1 MQQIFCMYRK
11 FCVFIFLFLL
21 SCSSLLIYAQMP
33 GGGNPKMIE
42 KLKDMK
48 IGKVYG
54 KIYDEKTKKPVE
66 YASVVLLWYNK
77 DSVVTGTL
85 ANGKGEFLI
94 ENLPVMASY
103 RVRISFIGY
112 KNFEKRIYITPPD
125 KIEVDLGD
133 VMLQPDE
140 TLLKEVEVVA
150 ETPVF
155 STQIDRK
162 VYNVEKDLSVK
173 GGTALDAVKNVP
185 TLNVDA
191 DGNVQLR
198 NKSVTLYIDGRPTQM
213 TLEQIPADQ
222 IERIEV
228 ISNPSVKFDASTTGG
243 ILNVVLKKNKKP
255 GYNGM
260 LMGGIGTNDRYNGMG
275 NISIKEYPFNFSLMG
290 NYNTQINYT
299 KGYTRRTDLFNN
311 SVADYYNQDN
321 HTFNKSQFNFFRAA
335 LDYNLS
341 TRDLI
346 SLSANFPMGNFY
358 TDDTQLFSSLSKDK
372 IQINHGHR
380 INNSNAGFKG
390 YTGALNYKKTYPTH
404 GKELTFDAN
413 YNYFHS
419 INNYTFYTSTT
430 IDSINAGFS
439 TLQKNNGNRFSNQ
452 VTSQLDFVNPIS
464 DNKKIEAGLR
474 TNYEVT
480 ETYNDTKNYNPLIND
495 FVTDTIM
502 SSNYKTIEMINA
514 AYFNYSSKT
523 FWDIKYQLGLRIEQ
537 TYFKG
542 ILNRNNG
549 TSVSFDYY
557 YPNGWDNIS
566 YMFFPGIFLSKEL
579 SSKSEL
585 QFNITRKIKRPNFF
599 QRMPFIMFA
608 DNKNYRIGNPGL
620 KPEFTNQAELNHN
633 LNLGKNNIFST
644 IFFAYTQQ
652 PISNTTYPSEKDSS
666 VLVNTFVNGKS
677 EIEYG
682 TEQTIKWNVLKK
694 LNITLNANVYWTAIT
709 SDITYKQPQK
719 TYSGW
724 SYTTKLILQYTLPWD
739 INFQI
744 NGNYQ
749 APKIIIGGK
758 TIPMYFVDVSL
769 NKMIG
774 TKWMFNLT
782 LSDAFNTKRMGMN
795 TASDYYIQEISRRRE
810 ARYLKFTVSYMFG
823 KLDASIFKRKKNNQ
837 QNNMNGNA
845 DGLDF
850 N

>member
-1 MQQIFCMYRK
+1 MRFPL
-11 FCVFIFLFLL
+11 VFLL
-21 SCSSLLIYAQMP
+21 VSIIFFSSNAQMP
-33 GGGNPKMIE
+33 TNANPKMLE

-54 KIYDEKTKKPVE
+54 KVIDATTKKPVE
-66 YASVVLLWYNK
+66 FASVVLLWYNK

-85 ANGKGEFLI
+85 AKENGEFLI
-94 ENLPVMASY
+94 ENLPAFASF
-103 RVRISFIGY
+103 RVKITFIGY
-112 KNFEKRIYITPPD
+112 KNFEKRIFLVPPD
-125 KIEVDLGD
+125 KVEIDLGD
-133 VMLQPDE
+133 ILLEPDVN
-140 TLLKEVEVVA
+140 LLKEVEVVG

-162 VYNVEKDLSVK
+162 VFNVDKDLSVK
-173 GGTALDAVKNVP
+173 GGTGLDAVKNIP

-198 NKSVTLYIDGRPTQM
+198 NKSITLYIDGRPTTM

-260 LMGGIGTNDRYNGMG
+260 LMAGIGTNDRYNAMG
-275 NISIKEYPFNFSLMG
+275 NISVKEYPFNFSLM
-290 NYNTQINYT
+290 YNFNSQINYT
-299 KGYTRRTDLFNN
+299 KGYTRRQDLYNGNTIDF
-311 SVADYYNQDN
+311 YNQDN
-321 HTFNKSQFNFFRAA
+321 HTFNKSQFNFFRTAI
-335 LDYNLS
+335 DYNITNRDIITLS
-341 TRDLI
+341 G
-346 SLSANFPMGNFY
+346 NFPMGDFY
-358 TDDTQLFSSLSKDK
+358 TSDTQLFQTLLANKRKLND
-372 IQINHGHR
+372 GYR
-380 INNSNAGFKG
+380 INNNDAGFKG
-390 YTGALNYKKTYPTH
+390 YTGALNYKKTYPTP

-419 INNYTFYTSTT
+419 KNNYLYTTHNFDSTGT
-430 IDSINAGFS
+430 EYPFSPSI
-439 TLQKNNGNRFSNQ
+439 QKNNGNRYSNQ
-452 VTSQLDFVNPIS
+452 ITSQLDFANPIS
-464 DNKKIEAGLR
+464 ETKKIEMGLR
-474 TNYEVT
+474 SNYELT
-480 ETYNDTKNYNPLIND
+480 ETYNDTKNFKSTIND
-495 FVTDTIM
+495 FVSDTIM
-502 SSNYKTIEMINA
+502 STNYKTIEIINA
-514 AYFNYSSKT
+514 AYINYSSKT
-523 FWDIKYQLGLRIEQ
+523 FYNIKYQIGLRLEQ
-537 TYFKG
+537 TYFQG
-542 ILNRNNG
+542 TLYRPHLG
-549 TSVSFDYY
+549 TSATFDYY
-557 YPNGWDNIS
+557 YPNGWDNLS
-566 YMFFPGIFLSKEL
+566 YMFFPGIFLSKEF

-620 KPEFTNQAELNHN
+620 KPEFTNRLELNHN
-633 LNLGKNNIFST
+633 LNLGKNSVFST
-644 IFFAYTQQ
+644 LYFDYDQQ

-666 VLVNTFVNGKS
+666 ILVNTFVNGKS

-682 TEQTIKWNVLKK
+682 TEQTIKWNLFKK
-694 LNITLNANVYWTAIT
+694 LNITFNANVFWTAIT
-709 SDITYKQPQK
+709 SDISYKQPQK

-724 SYTTKLILQYTLPWD
+724 SYTTKLVLQYTLPWE
-739 INFQI
+739 INFQV

-749 APKIIIGGK
+749 APRIIIGGK
-758 TIPMYFVDVSL
+758 TIPMYFMDVSL

-774 TKWMFNLT
+774 TKWNFNLT

-823 KLDASIFKRKKNNQ
+823 KLDASIFKRRKNQ
-837 QNNMNGNA
+837 QPSMNGNA

>member
-1 MQQIFCMYRK
+1 M
-11 FCVFIFLFLL
+11 
-21 SCSSLLIYAQMP
+21 
-33 GGGNPKMIE
+33 
-42 KLKDMK
+42 
-48 IGKVYG
+48 
-54 KIYDEKTKKPVE
+54 E
-66 YASVVLLWYNK
+66 YASVMLLWYNK

-103 RVRISFIGY
+103 RVRVSFIGY

-125 KIEVDLGD
+125 KIEIDLGD
-133 VMLQPDE
+133 IMLQPDE
-140 TLLKEVEVVA
+140 NVLKEVEVVA

-155 STQIDRK
+155 TTQIDRK
-162 VYNVEKDLSVK
+162 VYNVEKDMSVK

-198 NKSVTLYIDGRPTQM
+198 NKSVTIYVDGRPSQ
-213 TLEQIPADQ
+213 LSLDQIPADQ

-275 NISIKEYPFNFSLMG
+275 NISVKEYPFNFSLMG

-311 SVADYYNQDN
+311 TVADYYNQDN

-346 SLSANFPMGNFY
+346 SLSGNFPMGNFH
-358 TDDTQLFSSLSKDK
+358 TDDTQLFSSLSKD
-372 IQINHGHR
+372 QTQVSHGYR
-380 INNSNAGFKG
+380 VNNSDAGFRG
-390 YTGALNYKKTYPTH
+390 YTGALNYKKTYPTP

-419 INNYTFYTSTT
+419 INNYTYYTSTT
-430 IDSINAGFS
+430 IDSINAGFF
-439 TLQKNNGNRFSNQ
+439 TTQKNNGNRFSNQ
-452 VTSQLDFVNPIS
+452 VTSQLDFVNPVS
-464 DNKKIEAGLR
+464 DTKKIEAGLR

-557 YPNGWDNIS
+557 YPNGWDNVS

-620 KPEFTNQAELNHN
+620 KPEFTNQAELNHS
-633 LNLGKNNIFST
+633 LNIGKNNIFST
-644 IFFAYTQQ
+644 VFFAYDQQ

-666 VLVNTFVNGKS
+666 ILVNTFVNGKS

-694 LNITLNANVYWTAIT
+694 LNITLNANVYWLAIT
-709 SDITYKQPQK
+709 SDITNNQPQK

-724 SYTTKLILQYTLPWD
+724 SYTTKLILQYSLPWD

-744 NGNYQ
+744 NGNYH

-758 TIPMYFVDVSL
+758 TLPMYFMDVSL

-774 TKWMFNLT
+774 TKWNFNLT

-795 TASDYYIQEISRRRE
+795 TSSDYYIQEIMRRRE
-810 ARYLKFTVSYMFG
+810 ARFLRFTVSYMFG
-823 KLDASIFKRKKNNQ
+823 KLDASLFKRKKNNQ

>member
-1 MQQIFCMYRK
+1 
-11 FCVFIFLFLL
+11 
-21 SCSSLLIYAQMP
+21 
-33 GGGNPKMIE
+33 
-42 KLKDMK
+42 
-48 IGKVYG
+48 
-54 KIYDEKTKKPVE
+54 KKPVE

-77 DSVVTGTL
+77 DSVITGTL

-94 ENLPVMASY
+94 ENLPVMVSY

-198 NKSVTLYIDGRPTQM
+198 NKNVTLYIDGRPTQM

-260 LMGGIGTNDRYNGMG
+260 LMGGIGTNDRYIGMG
-275 NISIKEYPFNFSLMG
+275 NISIKEYPFNLSLMG

-311 SVADYYNQDN
+311 TVADYYNQDN

-346 SLSANFPMGNFY
+346 SLSANFPMGNFC
-358 TDDTQLFSSLSKDK
+358 TDDTQLFSSLSKNK
-372 IQINHGHR
+372 TQISHGHR
-380 INNSNAGFKG
+380 VNNNDAGFRG
-390 YTGALNYKKTYPTH
+390 YTGALNYKKTYPTP
-404 GKELTFDAN
+404 GKELTFDVN

-419 INNYTFYTSTT
+419 INNYTYYTSTI
-430 IDSINAGFS
+430 IDSTNNGFS
-439 TLQKNNGNRFSNQ
+439 TIQKNDGNRFSNQ
-452 VTSQLDFVNPIS
+452 VTSQLDWVNPIS
-464 DNKKIEAGLR
+464 DVKKIEAGLR
-474 TNYEVT
+474 TNYEMT
-480 ETYNDTKNYNPLIND
+480 ETYNDTKNYNPFIND

-549 TSVSFDYY
+549 TSISFDYY

-644 IFFAYTQQ
+644 IFFAYDQQ

-810 ARYLKFTVSYMFG
+810 ARYLRFTVSYMFG
-823 KLDASIFKRKKNNQ
+823 KLDASIFKRKRNNQ
-837 QNNMNGNA
+837 PNNNMNGNA

>member
-1 MQQIFCMYRK
+1 MKTFYS
-11 FCVFIFLFLL
+11 LGL
-21 SCSSLLIYAQMP
+21 LLIGTILFAQMP
-33 GGGNPKMIE
+33 SGVSPKMME

-54 KIYDEKTKKPVE
+54 KIYDEKSKKPVE

-77 DSVVTGTL
+77 DSVITGTL
-85 ANGKGEFLI
+85 ANEKGYFLI

-112 KNFEKRIYITPPD
+112 KNYEKRIYITPPD
-125 KIEVDLGD
+125 KVEIDLGNI
-133 VMLQPDE
+133 MLSPDE
-140 TLLKEVEVVA
+140 TILNEVQVTAEVP
-150 ETPVF
+150 TF
-155 STQIDRK
+155 TTQIDRK
-162 VYNVEKDLSVK
+162 VFNVEKDLSVK
-173 GGTALDAVKNVP
+173 GGTALDAVKNIP

-191 DGNVQLR
+191 DGSVQLR
-198 NKSVTLYIDGRPTQM
+198 NKGVTIYVDGRPSQ
-213 TLEQIPADQ
+213 LSLDQIPADQ

-260 LMGGIGTNDRYNGMG
+260 LMGGIGTNDRYNAMG
-275 NISIKEYPFNFSLMG
+275 NISVKEYPFNFSLMG
-290 NYNTQINYT
+290 TFNSQINYT
-299 KGYTRRTDLFNN
+299 KGYTKRTDLYNG
-311 SVADYYNQDN
+311 SIIDYYNQDN
-321 HTFNKSQFNFFRAA
+321 HTFNKSQFNFFRVAV
-335 LDYNLS
+335 DYNLS
-341 TRDLI
+341 PRDLI
-346 SLSANFPMGNFY
+346 TISGNFPQGNFY
-358 TDDTQLFSSLSKDK
+358 TSDTQIFSTLLNNQKTFNS
-372 IQINHGHR
+372 GYR
-380 INNSNAGFKG
+380 VNNSDAGFKG
-390 YTGALNYKKTYPTH
+390 YTGALNYKKSYPTP

-413 YNYFHS
+413 YNYFNS
-419 INNYTFYTSTT
+419 KNNYLYNTHTFDSTGAQMFFSP
-430 IDSINAGFS
+430 SI
-439 TLQKNNGNRFSNQ
+439 QKNNGNRFSNQ
-452 VTSQLDFVNPIS
+452 VTSQLDFTNPVS
-464 DNKKIEAGLR
+464 ETKKIEMGLR
-474 TNYEVT
+474 TNYELT
-480 ETYNDTKNYNPLIND
+480 ETYNDTRNFSSSIND
-495 FVTDTIM
+495 YVQDTIM
-502 SSNYKTIEMINA
+502 STNYKTIEMINA
-514 AYFNYSSKT
+514 AYFNFSSKT
-523 FWDIKYQLGLRIEQ
+523 FWDIKYQLGLRLEQ

-542 ILNRNNG
+542 TLYRPYLG
-549 TSVSFDYY
+549 TSASFDYY
-557 YPNGWDNIS
+557 YPNSLDNVS

-599 QRMPFIMFA
+599 QRMPFVMFA
-608 DNKNYRIGNPGL
+608 DNKNIRIGNPGL
-620 KPEFTNQAELNHN
+620 KPEFTNQAEINHN

-644 IFFAYTQQ
+644 IYFAYDQQ

-682 TEQTIKWNVLKK
+682 TEQTVKWTIFKK
-694 LNITLNANVYWTAIT
+694 LNITFNANVYWSAIT

-749 APKIIIGGK
+749 APKVIIGGK
-758 TIPMYFVDVSL
+758 TIPMYFMDVSL

-774 TKWMFNLT
+774 TKWNFNLT

-795 TASDYYIQEISRRRE
+795 TSSDYYIQEISRRRE
-810 ARYLKFTVSYMFG
+810 ARFLRFTVSYMFG
-823 KLDASIFKRKKNNQ
+823 KLDASIFKRRKNNQ
-837 QNNMNGNA
+837 QQNTNGNA

>member
-1 MQQIFCMYRK
+1 MRIFNRTLNLVITYFLVGIVYVNAQI
-11 FCVFIFLFLL
+11 
-21 SCSSLLIYAQMP
+21 P
-33 GGGNPKMIE
+33 GGGNAKMLE

-54 KIYDEKTKKPVE
+54 RVYDAQSKKPVE
-66 YASVVLLWYNK
+66 YVSVVLLWYNK
-77 DSVVTGTL
+77 DSVITGSL
-85 ANGKGEFLI
+85 ASNKGEFLI
-94 ENLPVMASY
+94 ENLPVMVSY
-103 RVRISFIGY
+103 RVRVSFIGY
-112 KNFEKRIYITPPD
+112 KNFEKRIYIAPPD
-125 KIEVDLGD
+125 KVEIDLGD
-133 VMLQPDE
+133 IMLEPDAK
-140 TLLKEVEVVA
+140 LLKEVEVVA

-155 STQIDRK
+155 TTQIDRK
-162 VYNVEKDLSVK
+162 VYNVEKDMSVK
-173 GGTALDAVKNVP
+173 GGTALDVVKNVP

-191 DGNVQLR
+191 DGNVELR
-198 NKSVTLYIDGRPTQM
+198 NKSVTIYVDGRPSQL
-213 TLEQIPADQ
+213 TLDQIPADQ

-260 LMGGIGTNDRYNGMG
+260 LMGGIGTSDRYNTMG
-275 NISIKEYPFNFSLMG
+275 NISIKEHPFNLSLMG
-290 NYNTQINYT
+290 TYNSQTNYT
-299 KGYTRRTDLFNN
+299 KAYTKRTDLYHGT
-311 SVADYYNQDN
+311 VIDYYNQNN
-321 HTFNKSQFNFFRAA
+321 HVFNKSQFNFFRAS
-335 LDYNLS
+335 LDYNIT

-346 SLSANFPMGNFY
+346 TISGNFPMGNFY
-358 TDDTQLFSSLSKDK
+358 TSDTPIFSTLSNNQKTLSD
-372 IQINHGHR
+372 GYR
-380 INNSNAGFKG
+380 VNNSNTGFKG
-390 YTGALNYKKTYPTH
+390 YTGALNYKKTYPQP
-404 GKELTFDAN
+404 GKELSFDAN

-419 INNYTFYTSTT
+419 INNYTYNTVTYYYDTLNTT
-430 IDSINAGFS
+430 LNTI
-439 TLQKNNGNRFSNQ
+439 QKNAGNRFSNQ
-452 VTSQLDFVNPIS
+452 ATSQLDFTNPIS
-464 DNKKIEAGLR
+464 ENKKIEMGLR
-474 TNYEVT
+474 TNYELT
-480 ETYNDTKNYNPLIND
+480 ETYNDTRNFNKTIND
-495 FVTDTIM
+495 FVPDTIM

-514 AYFNYSSKT
+514 AYFNFSSKT

-542 ILNRNNG
+542 TLNRQNG
-549 TSVSFDYY
+549 TAKSFDYF

-579 SSKSEL
+579 TSKSEL

-620 KPEFTNQAELNHN
+620 KPEFTNRAEINHSLNI
-633 LNLGKNNIFST
+633 GKNNIFST
-644 IFFAYTQQ
+644 LFMDYDQQ

-666 VLVNTFVNGKS
+666 ILVNTFVNGKS

-682 TEQTIKWNVLKK
+682 TEQTIKWTFFKK
-694 LNITLNANVYWTAIT
+694 LNLTLNANVYWLAIT
-709 SDITYKQPQK
+709 SDVTYNQPQK

-724 SYTTKLILQYTLPWD
+724 SYTTKLILQYSLPWD

-758 TIPMYFVDVSL
+758 TIPMYFIDVSL

-774 TKWMFNLT
+774 TKWNFNLI

-795 TASDYYIQEISRRRE
+795 TSSDYYIQEISRRRE
-810 ARYLKFTVSYMFG
+810 ARFLRFTISYMFG
-823 KLDASIFKRKKNNQ
+823 KLDASLFKRKKNNQ

>member
-1 MQQIFCMYRK
+1 
-11 FCVFIFLFLL
+11 
-21 SCSSLLIYAQMP
+21 MP
-33 GGGNPKMIE
+33 GGGNSKMME

-125 KIEVDLGD
+125 KIEIDLGD
-133 VMLQPDE
+133 IMLSPDE

-162 VYNVEKDLSVK
+162 VYNVEKDFSVK

-260 LMGGIGTNDRYNGMG
+260 LMGGIGTNDRYNAMG

-311 SVADYYNQDN
+311 AIADYYNQDN

-335 LDYNLS
+335 VDYNLS

-358 TDDTQLFSSLSKDK
+358 TDDTQLFSSLSNDK
-372 IQINHGHR
+372 TQISHGYR
-380 INNSNAGFKG
+380 VNNSDAGFRG
-390 YTGALNYKKTYPTH
+390 YTGALNYKKTYPTP

-419 INNYTFYTSTT
+419 INNYTYYTSTT

-464 DNKKIEAGLR
+464 DTKKIEAGLR
-474 TNYEVT
+474 TNYEMT

-514 AYFNYSSKT
+514 AYFNYSSKA
-523 FWDIKYQLGLRIEQ
+523 FWNIKYQLGLRIEQ

-557 YPNGWDNIS
+557 YPNGWDNVS
-566 YMFFPGIFLSKEL
+566 YMFFPGIFLSKEF

-644 IFFAYTQQ
+644 IFFAYDQQ

-724 SYTTKLILQYTLPWD
+724 SYTTKLIIQYTLPWD

-749 APKIIIGGK
+749 APKIIISGK

-823 KLDASIFKRKKNNQ
+823 KLDASIFKRRKGNQ

>member
-1 MQQIFCMYRK
+1 MSPLFKMFSFCL
-11 FCVFIFLFLL
+11 FISTYTL
-21 SCSSLLIYAQMP
+21 AQMP
-33 GGGNPKMIE
+33 SGANAKMLE
-42 KLKDMK
+42 KMKDMK

-54 KIYDEKTKKPVE
+54 KIYDAKTKKPVE
-66 YASVVLLWYNK
+66 FASVVLLWYNK
-77 DSVVTGTL
+77 DSIITGNL
-85 ANGKGEFLI
+85 ANTKGEFLF

-103 RVRISFIGY
+103 RVRVSFIGY

-125 KIEVDLGD
+125 KIEVDLGNI
-133 VMLQPDE
+133 MLEPDE
-140 TLLKEVEVVA
+140 KLLNEVEVVA

-162 VYNVEKDLSVK
+162 VYNVEKDMSVK

-191 DGNVQLR
+191 DGSVTLR
-198 NKSVTLYIDGRPTQM
+198 NKSVTIYVDGRPSQL

-260 LMGGIGTNDRYNGMG
+260 LMGGIGTNDRYNAMG

-299 KGYTRRTDLFNN
+299 KGYTKRTDLYNG
-311 SVADYYNQDN
+311 SVTDYYNQNN
-321 HTFNKSQFNFFRAA
+321 HTFNKSQFNFFRVA
-335 LDYNLS
+335 LDYNIS

-346 SLSANFPMGNFY
+346 TISGNFPKGDFY
-358 TDDTQLFSSLSKDK
+358 TSDTQIFSTLLSN
-372 IQINHGHR
+372 QSTY
-380 INNSNAGFKG
+380 NNGYRVNNNDAGFKG
-390 YTGALNYKKTYPTH
+390 YTGALNYKKTYPTP

-413 YNYFHS
+413 YNYFNS
-419 INNYTFYTSTT
+419 KNNYIYDTHIYDSLNNHFTST
-430 IDSINAGFS
+430 
-439 TLQKNNGNRFSNQ
+439 QKNNGNRFSNQ
-452 VTSQLDFVNPIS
+452 ITSQLDFVNPINE
-464 DNKKIEAGLR
+464 NKKIEMGLR
-474 TNYEVT
+474 TNYELT
-480 ETYNDTKNYNPLIND
+480 ETYNDTKNFNPVIND
-495 FVTDTIM
+495 FVTDTFQ
-502 SSNYKTIEMINA
+502 SNNYQTIEMINA
-514 AYFNYSSKT
+514 AYFNFTSKT
-523 FWDIKYQLGLRIEQ
+523 FWNIKYQLGLRIEQ

-542 ILNRNNG
+542 TLNRPNLG
-549 TSVSFDYY
+549 TSASFDYY
-557 YPNGWDNIS
+557 YPNGWDNVS
-566 YMFFPGIFLSKEL
+566 YMFFPGIFLSKEF

-620 KPEFTNQAELNHN
+620 KPEFTNQAEINHT
-633 LNLGKNNIFST
+633 LNLGKNSILST
-644 IFFAYTQQ
+644 IFVAYDQQ

-666 VLVNTFVNGKS
+666 ILVNTFVNGKS

-682 TEQTIKWNVLKK
+682 TEQTIKWTLFNK
-694 LNITLNANVYWTAIT
+694 LNVTLNANVMWLAIT
-709 SDITYKQPQK
+709 SDATYNQPQK

-724 SYTTKLILQYTLPWD
+724 SYNTKLVLQYSLPWD

-758 TIPMYFVDVSL
+758 TIPMYFMDVSL
-769 NKMIG
+769 NKTIG
-774 TKWMFNLT
+774 TKWNFNLT
-782 LSDAFNTKRMGMN
+782 LSDAFNTKRMGMH
-795 TASDYYIQEISRRRE
+795 TSSDYYIQEISRRRE
-810 ARYLKFTVSYMFG
+810 ARFLRFTVSYMFG
-823 KLDASIFKRKKNNQ
+823 KLDASIFKRRKNQ
-837 QNNMNGNA
+837 QQNMNGNP